1 MKLPIIWDV
10 ETLAQPAE
18 KILASLPEWSQEEAL
33 TRLPKTH
40 KLKATVDAW
49 LENDAKTY
57 GQDVLDKAALNPEHA
72 TIAVVGVLHGDN
84 LMQMYVGREGG
95 GDPILDEETL
105 VRRAL
110 SALSDGEFCAWNQA
124 FDLRMIIQRAW
135 LLGVSVPR
143 SIYNPLAR
151 YPIPERFV
159 CLMEKWGVNRG
170 ASYSKLQNVAKA
182 LGLEGKTGDG
192 KDFGKLWAEDP
203 VKALEYNAQDLKLT
217 QAVAARMGVL

>member
-1 MKLPIIWDV
+1 MSVLYWDL

-18 KILASLPEWSQEEAL
+18 KILAALPPWDEEEAK
-33 TRLPKTH
+33 TRIPKNY
-40 KLKATVDAW
+40 KNPEAISGW
-49 LENDAKTY
+49 LE
-57 GQDVLDKAALNPEHA
+57 QDRYNRDKEVLEKAALNPEHA
-72 TIAVVGVLHGDN
+72 TIAVSGF
-84 LMQMYVGREGG
+84 
-95 GDPILDEETL
+95 LDEDGVYQLGVNEFDETRIVKSTITLLDDTHTVL
-105 VRRAL
+105 V
-110 SALSDGEFCAWNQA
+110 WNLA
-124 FDLRMIIQRAW
+124 FDIRMIVQRAW
-135 LLGVSVPR
+135 LLGVPVPR

-203 VKALEYNAQDLKLT
+203 VKALEYNAQDLRTL
-217 QAVAARMGVL
+217 QAVAGRMGI